1 MTTISLVR
9 HGLVETPT
17 GPTSGRRAGLGRPRV
32 GGAQAPSAGRLLAA
46 EPVAA
51 IYHSPMQ
58 RAAETAALLH
68 AQMPAPVPLVESP
81 LLNEIH
87 SPYDGLTVAEME
99 RRNWDFYSQ
108 LSTPYEFPNDVL
120 GRVVAFFDMARRRHA
135 GQHVVGVSHGDP
147 IAFAIL
153 WAFGR
158 PATAVQR
165 QLLRDCGVAG
175 GYPSHAS
182 ISSFTR
188 PDGAPERTVSYRY
201 RTPPTPI

>member
-9 HGLVETPT
+9 HGLVENPNQVYY
-17 GPTSGRRAGLGRPRV
+17 GRLAGFGLAQLGR
-32 GGAQAPSAGRLLAA
+32 AQAAAAGRLLAA
-46 EPVAA
+46 ESVAA

-158 PATAVQR
+158 PATAEQR
-165 QLLRDCGVAG
+165 QLLRDCGVAE

-182 ISSFTR
+182 ISSFTW

>member
-9 HGLVETPT
+9 HGLVENPNQVYY
-17 GPTSGRRAGLGRPRV
+17 GRLAGFGLAQLGR
-32 GGAQAPSAGRLLAA
+32 AQAAAAGRLLAA
-46 EPVAA
+46 ESVAA

-135 GQHVVGVSHGDP
+135 GQHVVEMCIRDSVGLHVEDAANVAIGVVGHEDSADGAG
-147 IAFAIL
+147 AF
-153 WAFGR
+153 
-158 PATAVQR
+158 
-165 QLLRDCGVAG
+165 QLQGHIDGVAD
-175 GYPSHAS
+175 SRELALSLIH
-182 ISSFTR
+182 I
-188 PDGAPERTVSYRY
+188 
-201 RTPPTPI
+201 